1 MNFQA
6 RIYMLTALA
15 GAFLRLDAQLP
26 PGPPPFP
33 PPASE
38 PSELAA
44 LRQAY
49 LNKAL
54 TAGHVL
60 TEQFIVV
67 LGGLEKD
74 LGAAGDYEQAL
85 SAQKRRTELAETYKS
100 VIADPSTLAAI
111 VLKPT
116 DARLVGSVNND
127 RSGGLSG
134 WKSAGSSATWDILRV
149 IPGSYD
155 VLLTY
160 AAESASGLTIGNE
173 YEFLEDSNLSGSA
186 ANLRSFQLPTTG
198 SISTFTSVTLP
209 AILLQHTSTRFTLR
223 ASRIRGTG
231 SLMTLKEIKLT
242 PSKAATPAVGPPT
255 VTLESAREAYIAR
268 VKTTAKP
275 LVDAFLTSLKALE
288 SAQVAKQDTDAA
300 SATQS
305 EAARASAW
313 IANPI
318 PLTTK
323 ASAPAPSP
331 VMENFDELTDA
342 RFVPRPTNT
351 GDRFLIQH
359 EGKEIL
365 VRLPWISCPPI
376 VPDDVP
382 KLKEHAEYFHIS
394 VEDAL
399 TIGKE
404 AADFT
409 TAYLSDK
416 PLRLLTKGAK
426 DRDGALFAIV
436 IAPNV
441 GDMGS
446 ILVDNG
452 LAAIAKPPARPQ
464 DKDKPKREEP
474 FVQILKEREA
484 TALKS
489 PILPGAWALATEVP
503 KP

>member
-1 MNFQA
+1 
-6 RIYMLTALA
+6 MLLAFA
-15 GAFLRLDAQLP
+15 GACLRLDAQLP
-26 PGPPPFP
+26 PGPPPV
-33 PPASE
+33 PAPADE
-38 PSELAA
+38 PSELAT

-54 TAGHVL
+54 SAGHLL

-85 SAQKRRTELAETYKS
+85 SAQKRRMELAETYKT
-100 VIADPSTLAAI
+100 VIADPASLAAI
-111 VLKPT
+111 ALKPT

-127 RSGGLSG
+127 RTGGLAG
-134 WKSAGSSATWDILRV
+134 WKSAGSSASWDILRV

-155 VLLTY
+155 VTLTY

-173 YEFLEDSNLSGSA
+173 YEFLEDSSLPGA
-186 ANLRSFQLPTTG
+186 ASNLRSFQLPTTG

-242 PSKAATPAVGPPT
+242 PAKTARPAVGPPT
-255 VTLESAREAYIAR
+255 VTLDSAREAYIAR
-268 VKTTAKP
+268 VKSTSKP
-275 LVDAFLTSLKALE
+275 LVDSFLASLKALE
-288 SAQVAKQDTDAA
+288 SAQTARQDTDAA

-313 IANPI
+313 FANPV
-318 PLTTK
+318 PL
-323 ASAPAPSP
+323 SAKSSVLTPSP
-331 VMENFDELTDA
+331 VIGNFDEFTDA

-382 KLKEHAEYFHIS
+382 KLKEHAEYFRIS
-394 VEDAL
+394 MEDAL

-416 PLRLLTKGAK
+416 PLRLLTKGLK
-426 DRDGALFAIV
+426 DRDGALLAIV

-452 LAAIAKPPARPQ
+452 LAAIMKPPGRPQ
-464 DKDKPKREEP
+464 DKPKREEP

-503 KP
+503 KR